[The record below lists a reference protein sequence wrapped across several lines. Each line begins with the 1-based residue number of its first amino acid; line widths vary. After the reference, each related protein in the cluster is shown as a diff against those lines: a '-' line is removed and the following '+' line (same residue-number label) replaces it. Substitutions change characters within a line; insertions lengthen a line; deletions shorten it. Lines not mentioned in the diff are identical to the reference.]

1 MRNGKSS
8 LSQAESYKAIG
19 EFWDTH
25 DLTNY
30 WDQTEPAEFDVDI
43 QSETVYYAIDSTL
56 SAKLARVAQQHGVAT
71 GTLLNLW
78 VQEKLQE
85 QASVPASR

>member
-1 MRNGKSS
+1 MSNGKSS

-85 QASVPASR
+85 QASVPAG